1 MKRSCG
7 NSRNIMVLTISVLS
21 LISASTVLG
30 NPLVFPEAD
39 LPAGGYRAHP
49 DGELSLLGDKFNIFT
64 ETAMPDEW
72 TLEAS
77 HTGTP
82 GMGTMDVT
90 MYSQVWR
97 HNDGHLLF
105 AYKVEN
111 NSSSCVRL
119 GNIGGYGAA
128 VCDITDSGIL
138 HFGGNATFVQGDILE
153 LSRSSIESQLA
164 FAFEAIDTS
173 GETIEKLLLPS
184 ETSQWFYVETDAVE
198 YGYGLSSV
206 IDGGASADMMEV
218 LIPIPEPMTITLL
231 TVGTIGVIMRRK

>member
-1 MKRSCG
+1 MRK
-7 NSRNIMVLTISVLS
+7 NPANIILLLINICAVL
-21 LISASTVLG
+21 LISASTVRG
-30 NPLVFPEAD
+30 NPLILPEAD

-49 DGELSLLGDKFNIFT
+49 DGELSLAGDKFNIFI

-77 HTGTP
+77 HIGTP
-82 GMGTMDVT
+82 GMGTMDVI

-97 HNDGHLLF
+97 HDDGHLLF

-173 GETIEKLLLPS
+173 GETIEKLLLPG
-184 ETSQWFYVETDAVE
+184 ETSQWFYIETDAVK

-218 LIPIPEPMTITLL
+218 LIPIPEPATIALL
-231 TVGTIGVIMRRK
+231 TIGVIGVIMCRK

>member
-1 MKRSCG
+1 MKRSHG
-7 NSRNIMVLTISVLS
+7 NIILFIISVIS
-21 LISASTVLG
+21 LISASAVRG
-30 NPLVFPEAD
+30 NPLVSPEAD

-49 DGELSLLGDKFNIFT
+49 DEALGLSGEKFNIYT
-64 ETAMPDEW
+64 DARMPPEW
-72 TLEAS
+72 TLVAS

-82 GMGTMDVT
+82 GMGTMNVT
-90 MYSQVWR
+90 VFSRAWR
-97 HNDGHLLF
+97 HDDGHLLF

-119 GNIGGYGAA
+119 GNIGGYGAEICN
-128 VCDITDSGIL
+128 VTDSGIL
-138 HFGGNATFVQGDILE
+138 HFGGNATFVHGDILE

-173 GETIEKLLLPS
+173 GETIEKLLLPG